1 MTSAALTVLGLGPGS
16 MNDLTLEAYQL
27 LEEAAHRN
35 QIVYLRTEAH
45 PAVNAL
51 KQRLSRLQLQSF
63 DHIYTEADDW
73 EQLSERIADEICS
86 LAGKRTVIYA
96 VPGHPLIGE
105 FSVQRVLSRA
115 REQGINIR
123 IVAGVSFLEPVCA
136 ALEIDPLNHSTQ
148 LIDASELAALSS
160 DSVPGKL
167 IPTLPLLVT
176 HVHNRRLAGQVK
188 QAISPY
194 YPEEWS
200 LKLVR
205 LAGKEGEEQI
215 SELGLQNLDCI
226 DISDPLSVLYVPPV
240 DALTALRLPETLR
253 YITMRLRREPDGCP
267 WDRKQTHQSLKRYVV
282 EETYEVIEA
291 LDENDMEKL
300 AEELGD
306 LLLQVYLHAEIA
318 RQANE
323 FSIGDVYE
331 HVNAKLI
338 RRHPHVFGNVSVSG
352 AEQVI
357 RNWEEIKRQE
367 RASAG
372 QDVNQESVLDR
383 VPPGLPALTIAQE
396 YQKRVA
402 KIGFEFEQMEDVYK
416 KLEEELTEF
425 RQATSLDEQR
435 EEIGDV
441 LFMVVNLARMHRLDA
456 EEALRLAD
464 RKFRQRFQAV
474 EQLARQIGKPY
485 TDYSAQ
491 EWDELWQKAK
501 ASL

>member
-1 MTSAALTVLGLGPGS
+1 MTSAALTILGLGPGS
-16 MNDLTLEAYQL
+16 INNLTLEAYQL

-35 QIVYLRTEAH
+35 QTVYLRTAH
-45 PAVNAL
+45 PIVDAL
-51 KQRLSRLQLQSF
+51 KQRLPQLQSQSF
-63 DHIYTEADDW
+63 DHVYAEADDW
-73 EQLSERIADEICS
+73 EKLSEQIAAEICS
-86 LAGKRTVIYA
+86 LASKQAVIYA
-96 VPGHPLIGE
+96 VPGHPLVGE

-115 REQGINIR
+115 REMGINIR

-148 LIDASELAALSS
+148 LIDAHELAALGP

-205 LAGKEGEEQI
+205 PTRGESEEQVI
-215 SELGLQNLDCI
+215 ELGLQGLDRI
-226 DISDPLSVLYVPPV
+226 DITDPLSALYVPPV
-240 DALTALRLPETLR
+240 DELTALRLPETLR
-253 YITMRLRREPDGCP
+253 YIIMRLRREPDGCP
-267 WDRKQTHQSLKRYVV
+267 WDRKQTNQSLKRYVI
-282 EETYEVIEA
+282 EETYEVVEA

-318 RQANE
+318 RQADE

-338 RRHPHVFGNVSVSG
+338 RRHPHVFGDISVSG

-383 VPPGLPALTIAQE
+383 VPPGLPALTVAQE

-402 KIGFEFEQMEDVYK
+402 KIGFEFERMEDVYK
-416 KLEEELTEF
+416 KLEEELAEF
-425 RQATSLDEQR
+425 RQASSQDEQR

-441 LFMVVNLARMHRLDA
+441 LFMVAKLARMHWLDA
-456 EEALRLAD
+456 EEALRLAN
-464 RKFRQRFQAV
+464 RKFCQRFQAV
-474 EQLARQIGKPY
+474 EQLARQNGKPY
-485 TDYSAQ
+485 TAYSAQ

>member
-1 MTSAALTVLGLGPGS
+1 MTSAALTILGLGPGS
-16 MNDLTLEAYQL
+16 INDLTLEAYQL
-27 LEEAAHRN
+27 LEEAAHHN
-35 QIVYLRTEAH
+35 QTVYFRTAH
-45 PAVNAL
+45 PIVNAL
-51 KQRLSRLQLQSF
+51 KQRLPQLQLQSF
-63 DHIYTEADDW
+63 DHVYAEADDW
-73 EQLSERIADEICS
+73 EKLSEQVAAEICS
-86 LAGKRTVIYA
+86 LAIKQTVIYA
-96 VPGHPLIGE
+96 VPGHPLVGE

-115 REQGINIR
+115 RELGISIR
-123 IVAGVSFLEPVCA
+123 IIAGVSFLEPVCA
-136 ALEIDPLNHSTQ
+136 ALEIDPLNHSIQ
-148 LIDASELAALSS
+148 LIDASELATLSS
-160 DSVPGKL
+160 DSIPGKL

-176 HVHNRRLAGQVK
+176 YVHNRRLAGQIK

-194 YPEEWS
+194 YPGEWS
-200 LKLVR
+200 LKLVHPAR
-205 LAGKEGEEQI
+205 GESEEQVT
-215 SELGLQNLDCI
+215 ELELQDLDRI
-226 DISDPLSVLYVPPV
+226 DITDPLSALYVPQV
-240 DALTALRLPETLR
+240 DELTALRLPETLR

-267 WDRKQTHQSLKRYVV
+267 WDRKQTNQSLKRYVI
-282 EETYEVIEA
+282 EETYEVVEA

-318 RQANE
+318 RQADE

-338 RRHPHVFGNVSVSG
+338 RRHPHVFGDVSVSG

-416 KLEEELTEF
+416 KLEEELAEF
-425 RQATSLDEQR
+425 RQATSQDEQR

-441 LFMVVNLARMHRLDA
+441 LFMVAKLARMHWLDA
-456 EEALRLAD
+456 EEALRLAN
-464 RKFRQRFQAV
+464 RKFRLRFQAV
-474 EQLARQIGKPY
+474 EQLARQNDKPY
-485 TDYSAQ
+485 SSYSTQ
-491 EWDELWQKAK
+491 EWNELWQKAK